1 MATFVEKVKLLRGL
15 LGGDTAHAGP
25 FFVNVDVT
33 RRCNLRCVGC
43 RFHSPLLD
51 KPDPGD
57 RPDLQDMPPVFFER
71 LCRELAEMGTN
82 TVTITGEG
90 EPFLHPS
97 LCDMTAAAKREGF
110 EVTLVTNGTLLDETN
125 IERLIEARLDTLRV
139 SLLAGSTEEY
149 ERNYPGTDPVCLER
163 IRDGLKRLAHRK
175 RELAR
180 TLPSVVLH
188 HPIHRTNVGAIDS
201 MVDLAHGTG
210 ANGISFSPW
219 KTFRGAFDSLSLR
232 EADEERLRGDLPR
245 IGERLR
251 SLSIKHNIEE
261 LFRRYDIG
269 YAVWEKLPCY
279 IAWSHARILVD
290 GTVLACH
297 RSALPM
303 GSLQEKSLRD
313 IWNGPAYRA
322 FRRRASRREGI
333 ASLREDCDCGYC
345 GFLINN
351 VGIHRYL
358 KWLSPLIRRSGD

>member
-1 MATFVEKVKLLRGL
+1 MATFIEKAKLLRGL
-15 LGGDTAHAGP
+15 LGGDIAHVGP
-25 FFVNVDVT
+25 FFVNVDIT

-57 RPDLQDMPPVFFER
+57 RPDLQDMPLGFFER
-71 LCRELAEMGTN
+71 LCKELGEMGTK
-82 TVTITGEG
+82 TITITGEG

-97 LCDMTAAAKREGF
+97 LCDMTAVAKGDGF
-110 EVTLVTNGTLLDETN
+110 QVTLVTNGTLLDDRN

-139 SLLAGSTEEY
+139 SLLAGTPAEY
-149 ERNYPGTDPVCLER
+149 ERNYPETDPVFLAR
-163 IRDGLKRLAHRK
+163 IRDGLRRLADRK
-175 RELAR
+175 SALGR
-180 TLPSVVLH
+180 TLPSIVLH
-188 HPIHRTNVGAIDS
+188 HPINRTNVRSIDS
-201 MVDLAHGTG
+201 MVALARETD
-210 ANGISFSPW
+210 ANALSFSPW
-219 KTFRGAFDSLSLR
+219 KTFRGAFDSLSLT
-232 EADEERLRGDLPR
+232 EDDEKWLRQALPR
-245 IGERLR
+245 TGK
-251 SLSIKHNIEE
+251 SLNSMSIKHNIEE
-261 LFRRYDIG
+261 LLRRYDIG

-297 RSALPM
+297 RSNLPM
-303 GSLQEKSLRD
+303 GSLHESGLRE
-313 IWNGPAYRA
+313 IWNGVAYRA

-358 KWLSPLIRRSGD
+358 KWLSPVMPRFVD